1 MKVTVVCSSEDPA
14 SRNIKQRLLE
24 MAKWK
29 KRDGKYTSYS
39 YLNFEMIE
47 VKDKLIFQDCIDRN
61 VETDLIIFASRHKSV
76 TSPRP
81 LLTAHFSGNVAEA
94 QFGGNP
100 HELARAA
107 PGALKSLMYNLKAF
121 SNVEIVLEATHHGP
135 SDIIKP
141 SVFVELGSSEAEWR
155 NQEMA
160 TAIAKA
166 ILGLDFDLS
175 FSKCPTAIGFGGTHY
190 AIRHT
195 ELLFSSDICFGHIF
209 PLYQLKYL
217 NKELIRC
224 AFEKSDGDFAYFD
237 RKRMGKFKGKIESL
251 IKELGYEMLRS
262 RDVKEHGGLPWNEYL
277 TVRQEVKKYEL
288 AGMRKHLRV
297 GATLRDNISNIAGG
311 FQLSPVAIELAVVHE
326 AQKVDKGSV
335 RRLFD
340 CDAVVYLERSDGFI
354 TDVLTEPG
362 IDVKNLISRLQ
373 DGCIEIL
380 KEHYDIEYSDDKSN
394 IYIIENKFNPQ
405 LAAKLGVTPGPLFA
419 ELARGKSIYI
429 DGKLI
434 TSNEVHLKV
443 KRALKST
450 KN

>member
-14 SRNIKQRLLE
+14 SRNIKQHLLE
-24 MAKWK
+24 MAVWK
-29 KRDGKYTSYS
+29 KRNGNYTSYS
-39 YLNFEMIE
+39 YLNFEIIE

-61 VETDLIIFASRHKSV
+61 LETDLIIFASRHKSV

-94 QFGGNP
+94 KLGGNP

-121 SNVEIVLEATHHGP
+121 SNVEIALEATHHGP
-135 SDIIKP
+135 SDIVKP
-141 SVFVELGSSEAEWR
+141 SVFIELGSSEAEWR

-160 TAIAKA
+160 MAIAKA
-166 ILGLDFDLS
+166 ILALDFDLS
-175 FSKCPTAIGFGGTHY
+175 FSKRPTAIGFGGTHY
-190 AIRHT
+190 AKRHA

-217 NKELIRC
+217 NKELIHS

-237 RKRMGKFKGKIESL
+237 RKCMGKFKAKIESL
-251 IKELGYEMLRS
+251 IKELGYEVLRS
-262 RDVKEHGGLPWNEYL
+262 RDIKEHGGLPWSEYFPL
-277 TVRQEVKKYEL
+277 RQEVKKYEQV
-288 AGMRKHLRV
+288 GIRKNLRV
-297 GATLRDNISNIAGG
+297 GAALRDNISDIVER
-311 FQLSPVAIELAVVHE
+311 FQLSPVQMELGVVHE
-326 AQKVDKGSV
+326 AQKVDKDSV

-340 CDAVVYLERSDGFI
+340 SDAVVYLERSDGFI
-354 TDVLTEPG
+354 TEVLAKPG
-362 IDVKNLISRLQ
+362 IDVKKLINRLQ

-380 KEHYDIEYSDDKSN
+380 KEHYDIEYSLNKSN

-405 LAAKLGVTPGPLFA
+405 LAVKLGVTPGPLFA
-419 ELARGKSIYI
+419 ELASGKSINI

-434 TSNEVHLKV
+434 TSNDVHLKV
-443 KRALKST
+443 KKALKI
-450 KN
+450 N